1 MNDGGGGEL
10 IDWHTNLWLD
20 EHLAEQY
27 RKDMH
32 VRSGGRAT
40 DAGPDRHAEKVAG
53 VADKFIVLALRWT
66 QLGVV
71 VPNEYVA
78 EYVARYPGRAIGFAS
93 VDPADA
99 DAPDELERSVKSLGL
114 RGLKLSPVYQ
124 GFDPWSPE
132 AWRLYEVA
140 DGLGIPILWHQASA
154 FPAQSFLEYGNP
166 LLLDKVARA
175 FPELRMILAHFGLPW
190 SDITVQLLR
199 KHKQLYTDVSAR
211 MYRKWEMYNALLHA
225 LDYDVM
231 GQILFGSDF
240 PVQTTEEALATFRS
254 IPAFAPGLPP
264 IPEAVIE
271 DIIHNRPFEL
281 IWPSS

>member
-1 MNDGGGGEL
+1 
-10 IDWHTNLWLD
+10 
-20 EHLAEQY
+20 
-27 RKDMH
+27 
-32 VRSGGRAT
+32 
-40 DAGPDRHAEKVAG
+40 
-53 VADKFIVLALRWT
+53 
-66 QLGVV
+66 
-71 VPNEYVA
+71 
-78 EYVARYPGRAIGFAS
+78 
-93 VDPADA
+93 
-99 DAPDELERSVKSLGL
+99 
-114 RGLKLSPVYQ
+114 
-124 GFDPWSPE
+124 
-132 AWRLYEVA
+132 
-140 DGLGIPILWHQASA
+140 LGIPILWHQASA
-154 FPAQSFLEYGNP
+154 FPAQSVLEYGDP

-199 KHKQLYTDVSAR
+199 KNKQLYTDVSAR

-225 LDYDVM
+225 LDYDVT

-264 IPEAVIE
+264 IPDAVIE